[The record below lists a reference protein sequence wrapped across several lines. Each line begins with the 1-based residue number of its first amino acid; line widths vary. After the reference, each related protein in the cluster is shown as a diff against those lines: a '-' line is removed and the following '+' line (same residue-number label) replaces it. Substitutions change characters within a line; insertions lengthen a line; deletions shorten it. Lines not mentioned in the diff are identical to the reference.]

1 MNLLQYCHEKIMYYS
16 GISIRPAALFPH
28 QQRRKKT
35 AETILF
41 VGDSITEQFPVHQY
55 FKEYK
60 TINKGVYDERSART
74 LERTRSFSKTYEPD
88 YAVLLIGTNDLYSQY
103 AFETIL
109 ENICGITEE
118 LSSIKSVRYV
128 FVQSIYPINTEL
140 RGGLPMQNNESISE
154 FTLLLEETIKQYK
167 KAVYVDMYSQLID
180 ENGMLNIEYTTDG
193 LHISARGYEVITSH
207 LTELIEEYDSKK
219 SD

>member
-1 MNLLQYCHEKIMYYS
+1 MKKSCIILAFLFALLPFFL
-16 GISIRPAALFPH
+16 ISNDA
-28 QQRRKKT
+28 KKT

-41 VGDSITEQFPVHQY
+41 IGDSITEQFPVHQY

-140 RGGLPMQNNESISE
+140 RGGLPMQNNKSISE
-154 FTLLLEETIKQYK
+154 FNLLLEETIKQYK

-180 ENGMLNIEYTTDG
+180 ENGMLNIEYTPDG

-207 LTELIEEYDSKK
+207 LTELIEEYDNKEN
-219 SD
+219 D